1 MSHNLEKYDKLVT
14 ALLIIVIFVLGIGW
28 WFAEEKSEPAYL
40 TKIDKLMFD
49 KNNKAPKFVLTLPDK
64 LVPKNKT
71 EDDFIEV
78 AEIKEAPKTVQKEEA
93 FSLERLLEKVPNIFN
108 LPNKAASLKHKYV
121 ELEEGFF
128 ETTEEGYVLPKK
140 SEEGKKPWIEYGNVV
155 KTQPN
160 FKKVAIIIGNLG
172 FDFAAVEK
180 ISNAFDSEVSLSL
193 TPYATKQ
200 KEALLA
206 ARQAGHE
213 TYVDLPL
220 ASRDFLREDTGP
232 LSINLNLSA
241 ETILDRFH
249 QIINKPAPIGGV
261 IIRDGALYDSGNIV
275 LKNILEEVKRRGLL
289 VVDAVS
295 GEGLTKIKVEG
306 LAHRKADFVIDKD
319 MSERE
324 MEAIIQKAETTAF
337 DKGQVLIVTDSK
349 PRIILALHRWIQ
361 TFSPQ
366 VSYEE
371 AKTVDISKPFA
382 LVPVSNLVVE

>member
-1 MSHNLEKYDKLVT
+1 MSYNLEKYDKLVT

-71 EDDFIEV
+71 EDDFVEV
-78 AEIKEAPKTVQKEEA
+78 TEIKEVPKTDKKEET

-108 LPNKAASLKHKYV
+108 LPNKPASLKHKYV

-128 ETTEEGYVLPKK
+128 ETTEEGYLLPKK
-140 SEEGKKPWIEYGNVV
+140 SEEGKKPWMEYGNVV

-172 FDFAAVEK
+172 FDFATVEK

-200 KEALLA
+200 KDALVS

-213 TYVDLPL
+213 TYVDIPL
-220 ASRDFLREDTGP
+220 ASRDFLREDSGP
-232 LSINLNLSA
+232 LSINLNLNS
-241 ETILDRFH
+241 ETVLDRFH
-249 QIINKPAPIGGV
+249 QIINKPAPIGGLV
-261 IIRDGALYDSGNIV
+261 MRDGALYDSNSIV
-275 LKNILEEVKRRGLL
+275 LLFFFEEVKQRGLL
-289 VVDAVS
+289 IIDAVS
-295 GEGLTKIKVEG
+295 GEGLTKTKVEG

-319 MSERE
+319 MGERE
-324 MEAIIQKAETTAF
+324 IEEIIQKAEAP
-337 DKGQVLIVTDSK
+337 I
-349 PRIILALHRWIQ
+349 R
-361 TFSPQ
+361 
-366 VSYEE
+366 
-371 AKTVDISKPFA
+371 
-382 LVPVSNLVVE
+382 